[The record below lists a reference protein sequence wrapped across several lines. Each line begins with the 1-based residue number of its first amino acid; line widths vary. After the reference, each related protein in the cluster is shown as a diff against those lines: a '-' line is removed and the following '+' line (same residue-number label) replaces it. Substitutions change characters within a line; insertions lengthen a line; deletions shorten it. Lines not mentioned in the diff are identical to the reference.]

1 MFVPDNI
8 KHKVN
13 LEMAL
18 KLNLNEKNLEM
29 MIILYSQELKCIL
42 HLNRFIKCQK

>member
-18 KLNLNEKNLEM
+18 KLNLNEKKLGNDDY
-29 MIILYSQELKCIL
+29 IIFSR
-42 HLNRFIKCQK
+42 N